1 MTVHLVK
8 MAVRIESLDHLAE
21 VQKQRRAKLKA
32 ERGKPILIHKTR
44 NMPKREA
51 EIVGSGG
58 RGAGSIYW
66 IVKGFVRV
74 RQRILGFEK
83 CTDREGKPFCEIRL
97 DPKLVRTVP
106 LPHKPIQGWRYL
118 EDADKP
124 ADLTGKAAQ
133 AEEMPPEMMMRLR
146 ELGLL

>member
-1 MTVHLVK
+1 
-8 MAVRIESLDHLAE
+8 MAVGIDSLDHLAE
-21 VQKQRRAKLKA
+21 VQKQRRARLEA

-44 NMPKREA
+44 NTPKRAA

-58 RGAGSIYW
+58 GGAGSIYW
-66 IVKGFVRV
+66 IVKGFIRV
-74 RQRILGFEK
+74 RQRILGFERS
-83 CTDREGKPFCEIRL
+83 TDREGKPYCEIRL

-106 LPHKPIQGWRYL
+106 LAHKPIQGWRYL

-124 ADLTGKAAQ
+124 ADLTGKQALAA
-133 AEEMPPEMMMRLR
+133 EMPPEMMTQLR

>member
-8 MAVRIESLDHLAE
+8 MAVGIDSLDHLAD

-32 ERGKPILIHKTR
+32 ERGKAMLIHKTR
-44 NMPKREA
+44 NTPKRAA
-51 EIVGSGG
+51 EIVK
-58 RGAGSIYW
+58 AGSIYW
-66 IVKGFVRV
+66 IVKGFIRV

-83 CTDREGKPFCEIRL
+83 GIGREGKPFCEIRL

-106 LPHKPIQGWRYL
+106 LPHKPMQGWRYL
-118 EDADKP
+118 EDTDKP
-124 ADLTGKAAQ
+124 ADLTGKAAA
-133 AEEMPPEMMMRLR
+133 AEEMPPEMMMKLR

>member
-8 MAVRIESLDHLAE
+8 MAVGADSIEDIAMF
-21 VQKQRRAKLKA
+21 QKQRRAKLKA

-44 NMPKREA
+44 NMPKRES
-51 EIVGSGG
+51 EIIKT
-58 RGAGSIYW
+58 GSIYW
-66 IVKGFVRV
+66 IVKGFIRV

-83 CTDREGKPFCEIRL
+83 RADQEGRPFCEIRL

-106 LPHKPIQGWRYL
+106 FAHKPIQGWRYM
-118 EDADKP
+118 EEEAVP
-124 ADLTGKAAQ
+124 ADLTGRAAQ
-133 AEEMPPEMMMRLR
+133 AEEMPPEMMMQLR

>member
-8 MAVRIESLDHLAE
+8 IAVGAESVEDIAE
-21 VQKQRRAKLKA
+21 FQKQRRAKLKA

-44 NMPKREA
+44 NMPKRES
-51 EIVGSGG
+51 EIIKT
-58 RGAGSIYW
+58 GSIYW
-66 IVKGFVRV
+66 IVKGFIRV

-83 CTDREGKPFCEIRL
+83 RADKEGRPYCEIRL

-106 LPHKPIQGWRYL
+106 LAHKPIQGWRYM
-118 EDADKP
+118 EADVVP
-124 ADLTGKAAQ
+124 ADLIGKAAK
-133 AEEMPPEMMMRLR
+133 ADEMPPEMMMQLR

>member
-8 MAVRIESLDHLAE
+8 MAVGIESLDHLAE

-51 EIVGSGG
+51 EIVGG
-58 RGAGSIYW
+58 GSIYW

-74 RQRILGFEK
+74 RQRILGFERCANK
-83 CTDREGKPFCEIRL
+83 EGRPVCEIRL
-97 DPKLVRTVP
+97 DAKLVRTVP
-106 LPHKPIQGWRYL
+106 FAHKPIQGWRYL
-118 EDADKP
+118 ESADVP

-133 AEEMPPEMMMRLR
+133 ADEMPPEMMMRLK

>member
-8 MAVRIESLDHLAE
+8 MAVGIESLDHLAE

-51 EIVGSGG
+51 EIVGG
-58 RGAGSIYW
+58 GSIYW

-83 CTDREGKPFCEIRL
+83 CVNKEGRPFCEIRL
-97 DPKLVRTVP
+97 DAKLVRTVP
-106 LPHKPIQGWRYL
+106 LAHKPIQGWRYL
-118 EDADKP
+118 ESADVP
-124 ADLTGKAAQ
+124 ADLTGKAAVSD
-133 AEEMPPEMMMRLR
+133 EMPPEMMIQLK

>member
-8 MAVRIESLDHLAE
+8 IAVGADSIEDIAE
-21 VQKQRRAKLKA
+21 FQKQRRAKLKA

-44 NMPKREA
+44 NMPKRES
-51 EIVGSGG
+51 EIIK
-58 RGAGSIYW
+58 AGSLYW
-66 IVKGFVRV
+66 IVKGFIRV

-83 CTDREGKPFCEIRL
+83 RADKEGRPYCEIRL

-106 LPHKPIQGWRYL
+106 LAHKPIQGWRYM
-118 EDADKP
+118 EVDAVP
-124 ADLTGKAAQ
+124 ADLTGKAAKSD
-133 AEEMPPEMMMRLR
+133 EMPPEMMMQLR

>member
-8 MAVRIESLDHLAE
+8 MAVGIESLDHLAE
-21 VQKQRRAKLKA
+21 VQKQRRASLKA
-32 ERGKPILIHKTR
+32 ERGKAILIHKTR

-51 EIVGSGG
+51 EILGG
-58 RGAGSIYW
+58 GSIFW

-83 CTDREGKPFCEIRL
+83 GVRTDGRPVCEIRL
-97 DPKLVRTVP
+97 DAKLVRTVP
-106 LPHKPIQGWRYL
+106 LAHKPIQGWRYI
-118 EDADKP
+118 EPENAP
-124 ADLTGKAAQ
+124 ADLTGKAAL
-133 AEEMPPEMMMRLR
+133 ADEMPPEMMLQLK

>member
-8 MAVRIESLDHLAE
+8 IAVGADSIEDIAE
-21 VQKQRRAKLKA
+21 FQKQRRAKLKA

-44 NMPKREA
+44 NMPKRES
-51 EIVGSGG
+51 EIIK
-58 RGAGSIYW
+58 AGSIYW
-66 IVKGFVRV
+66 IVKGFIRV

-83 CTDREGKPFCEIRL
+83 RADKEGRPYCEIRL

-106 LPHKPIQGWRYL
+106 LAHKPIQGWRYM
-118 EDADKP
+118 EMDAVP
-124 ADLTGKAAQ
+124 ADLTGKAAKSD
-133 AEEMPPEMMMRLR
+133 EMPPEMMMQLR

>member
-8 MAVRIESLDHLAE
+8 MAVGIDSLDHLAE

-32 ERGKPILIHKTR
+32 ERGKAILIHKTR
-44 NMPKREA
+44 NTPKREA
-51 EIVGSGG
+51 EIVK
-58 RGAGSIYW
+58 AGSIYW
-66 IVKGFVRV
+66 IVKGFIRV

-83 CTDREGKPFCEIRL
+83 GISREGKPFCEIRL
-97 DPKLVRTVP
+97 DPKLLRTVP
-106 LPHKPIQGWRYL
+106 LPHKPMQGWRYL

-124 ADLTGKAAQ
+124 ADLTGKAAE
-133 AEEMPPEMMMRLR
+133 AEEMPPEMMMKLR

>member
-8 MAVRIESLDHLAE
+8 MAVGIESLDHLAE
-21 VQKQRRAKLKA
+21 VQKQRRASLKA
-32 ERGKPILIHKTR
+32 ERGKAILIHKTR

-51 EIVGSGG
+51 EIVGG
-58 RGAGSIYW
+58 GSIFW

-83 CTDREGKPFCEIRL
+83 GVRPDGRPVCEIRL
-97 DPKLVRTVP
+97 HTKLVRTVP
-106 LPHKPIQGWRYL
+106 FAHKPIQGWRYL
-118 EDADKP
+118 ESADVP
-124 ADLTGKAAQ
+124 ADLTGRAAQ
-133 AEEMPPEMMMRLR
+133 ADEMPPEMMMRLK

>member
-8 MAVRIESLDHLAE
+8 MAVGVDSLDHLAQL
-21 VQKQRRAKLKA
+21 QKQRRAKLKA
-32 ERGKPILIHKTR
+32 ERGKAMLIHKTR

-51 EIVGSGG
+51 EIVKT
-58 RGAGSIYW
+58 GSIYW
-66 IVKGFVRV
+66 IVKGFIRV

-83 CTDREGKPFCEIRL
+83 GIGREGKPFCEIRL
-97 DPKLVRTVP
+97 EPKLVRTVP
-106 LPHKPIQGWRYL
+106 LPHKPMQGWRYL

-124 ADLTGKAAQ
+124 ADLTGKAAE
-133 AEEMPPEMMMRLR
+133 AEEMPAEMMLKLR

>member
-8 MAVRIESLDHLAE
+8 MAVGIESLDHLAE

-51 EIVGSGG
+51 EIVGG
-58 RGAGSIYW
+58 GSIYW

-83 CTDREGKPFCEIRL
+83 CVNKEGRPFCEIRL
-97 DPKLVRTVP
+97 DAKLVRTVP
-106 LPHKPIQGWRYL
+106 LAHKPIQGWRYI
-118 EDADKP
+118 EAENAP

-133 AEEMPPEMMMRLR
+133 ADEMPPEMMMQLK

>member
-8 MAVRIESLDHLAE
+8 MAVGVESLDHLAQL
-21 VQKQRRAKLKA
+21 QKQRRAKLKA
-32 ERGKPILIHKTR
+32 ERGKAILIHKTR

-51 EIVGSGG
+51 EIVK
-58 RGAGSIYW
+58 AGSIYW
-66 IVKGFVRV
+66 IVKGFIRV

-83 CTDREGKPFCEIRL
+83 GVGREGKPFCEIRL

-106 LPHKPIQGWRYL
+106 LPHKPMQGWRYL

-124 ADLTGKAAQ
+124 ADLTGKAAE
-133 AEEMPPEMMMRLR
+133 AEEMPPDMMLKLR

>member
-8 MAVRIESLDHLAE
+8 MAVGIDSLDHLAE
-21 VQKQRRAKLKA
+21 VQKQRRARLKA

-44 NMPKREA
+44 NTPKRED
-51 EIVGSGG
+51 EIVK
-58 RGAGSIYW
+58 AGSIYW
-66 IVKGFVRV
+66 IVKGFIRV
-74 RQRILGFEK
+74 RQRILGFERGVN
-83 CTDREGKPFCEIRL
+83 REGKPFCEIRL

-106 LPHKPIQGWRYL
+106 LPHKPMQGWRYL

-124 ADLTGKAAQ
+124 ADLTGKAAE
-133 AEEMPPEMMMRLR
+133 AEEMPAAMMLKLR

>member
-8 MAVRIESLDHLAE
+8 MAVGIDSLDHLAE

-44 NMPKREA
+44 NMPKRET
-51 EIVGSGG
+51 EIIK
-58 RGAGSIYW
+58 AGSIYW
-66 IVKGFVRV
+66 IVKGFIRV

-83 CTDREGKPFCEIRL
+83 RADREGKPFCEIRL
-97 DPKLVRTVP
+97 EAKLVRTVP
-106 LPHKPIQGWRYL
+106 LAHKPIQGWRYME
-118 EDADKP
+118 EDAAP

-133 AEEMPPEMMMRLR
+133 ADEMPAEMMMQLR